1 MQNYFLII
9 LNAKNDF
16 FSISDLTLV
25 AQKDTAKF
33 LEGNILDFYTVSHRR
48 DFANRVSPFSS
59 AKPLFVFK

>member
-9 LNAKNDF
+9 LNAKNDLF
-16 FSISDLTLV
+16 FNTDLTL
-25 AQKDTAKF
+25 AQKDPAKF

>member
-1 MQNYFLII
+1 MPEMT
-9 LNAKNDF
+9 F
-16 FSISDLTLV
+16 FSILDLSL
-25 AQKDTAKF
+25 AQKDPAKF